1 MISLNEPYLN
11 GKEKIFVKDTLK
23 KNWISN
29 FGEYNKR
36 FEKSLSKFTKSKNV
50 IAVSSGTAALHLAL
64 RAMGVVQHSEV
75 IVPSLTFVASVNVIK
90 YLNAHPV
97 FMDVR
102 EDHNLDIKKT
112 IEFLNKKTTFK
123 NNYTFNKNSKRKII
137 AIIVTHMWGNA
148 LDFFD
153 LKKICKKKNIRI
165 IEDAAE
171 ALGTFYK
178 KGNFK
183 NKHVGTIGDIGCLS
197 FNGNKIITTGSGG
210 AILTKDR
217 TVAKKIIYLSEQAKN
232 DGIKYIHNEVGYNY
246 RLSNINSAFGLGQM
260 SKINVYLK
268 RKKFNYQYYKY
279 YIDKIPGLQILKPNN
294 ISKSNHWM
302 NVLKIDY
309 KLIKK
314 KPMFF
319 NKKLLNHGIQTR
331 LVWKP
336 NHLQNMYKND
346 QKFKITI
353 SNHIYDSCLCI
364 PSSVNLDIKK
374 LKKICDI
381 IKKIA
386 NA

>member
-1 MISLNEPYLN
+1 M
-11 GKEKIFVKDTLK
+11 
-23 KNWISN
+23 
-29 FGEYNKR
+29 
-36 FEKSLSKFTKSKNV
+36 
-50 IAVSSGTAALHLAL
+50 
-64 RAMGVVQHSEV
+64 Q
-75 IVPSLTFVASVNVIK
+75 
-90 YLNAHPV
+90 
-97 FMDVR
+97 
-102 EDHNLDIKKT
+102 
-112 IEFLNKKTTFK
+112 
-123 NNYTFNKNSKRKII
+123 
-137 AIIVTHMWGNA
+137 
-148 LDFFD
+148 
-153 LKKICKKKNIRI
+153 
-165 IEDAAE
+165 
-171 ALGTFYK
+171 
-178 KGNFK
+178 
-183 NKHVGTIGDIGCLS
+183 
-197 FNGNKIITTGSGG
+197 
-210 AILTKDR
+210 
-217 TVAKKIIYLSEQAKN
+217 KKIIYLSEQAKN